1 MSSTD
6 DPPPLPPPPR
16 TRTRQ
21 HITLVVPADASPQV
35 LAFADQV
42 RTLLGGVFV
51 VRLET
56 DEEITPIETVFKNFP
71 FVVKI
76 IG

>member
-21 HITLVVPADASPQV
+21 RITLVVPADASPQV
-35 LAFADQV
+35 LAFSKQV
-42 RTLLGGVFV
+42 QALLGGVFV

-56 DEEITPIETVFKNFP
+56 DEEITPVESSLKDFP